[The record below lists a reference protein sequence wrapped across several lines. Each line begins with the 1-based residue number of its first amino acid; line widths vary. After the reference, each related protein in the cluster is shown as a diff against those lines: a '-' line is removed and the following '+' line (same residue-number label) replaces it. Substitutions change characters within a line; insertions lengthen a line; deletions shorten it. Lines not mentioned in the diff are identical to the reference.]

1 MYLRLVRFTLSEG
14 SRSGARAIADDLI
27 PAIKQ
32 QPGCESANFFGGG
45 EDGDCGLCVLWDSQ
59 EHADAAAA
67 IIRPKLDEHLAGNV
81 SGPPDTRLFPVLA
94 S

>member
-1 MYLRLVRFTLSEG
+1 MYLRLVRFTLLEG
-14 SRSGARAIADDLI
+14 SRSRAQATAADLI

-32 QPGCESANFFGGG
+32 QPGCMSAIFFGGG
-45 EDGDCGLCVLWDSQ
+45 EDGESGICVLWDSQ

-67 IIRPKLDEHLAGNV
+67 VIGPKLEQHLAGNV
-81 SGPPDTRLFPVLA
+81 SGQPDRRLFPVIA

>member
-14 SRSGARAIADDLI
+14 SRSGAQAMAADLI

-32 QPGCESANFFGGG
+32 QPGCVSAMFFGGG
-45 EDGDCGLCVLWDSQ
+45 EDGESGICVVWDSQ

-67 IIRPKLDEHLAGNV
+67 VIGPKLEQHLAGKV
-81 SGPPDTRLFPVLA
+81 SGPPERRLFPVIA